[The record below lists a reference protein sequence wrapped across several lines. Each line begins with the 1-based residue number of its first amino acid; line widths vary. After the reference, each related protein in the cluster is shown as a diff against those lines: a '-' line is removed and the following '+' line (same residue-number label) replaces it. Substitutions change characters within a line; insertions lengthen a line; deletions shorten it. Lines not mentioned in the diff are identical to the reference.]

1 MFGYRPAM
9 KVEISFKS
17 SLNLSLLEQCV
28 NNMAILKIKNFL
40 GHSGI
45 FRHKKCSL

>member
-17 SLNLSLLEQCV
+17 FLNLSLLEQCV
-28 NNMAILKIKNFL
+28 NNMAILNINFIFL
-40 GHSGI
+40 HSGL
-45 FRHKKCSL
+45 FRHKKFSL